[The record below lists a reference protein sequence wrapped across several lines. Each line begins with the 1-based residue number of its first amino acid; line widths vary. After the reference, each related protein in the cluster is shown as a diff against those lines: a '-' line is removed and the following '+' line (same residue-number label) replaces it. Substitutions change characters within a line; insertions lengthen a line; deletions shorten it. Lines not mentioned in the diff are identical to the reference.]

1 MLPLPLIEWQFV
13 AKMESWATTG
23 QFTQMFFLCFNLS
36 FKNVGEGITILIPII
51 ICYIGQKQTNSYK
64 NNNVFHLSYLSRQSP
79 PLKISR
85 WFQMLVLCFCKIVIE
100 QITSFAPNNSTFCNF
115 WGTGYTC
122 NWWKEKGYKA
132 LDPVGW
138 QPGHICGENWS

>member
-36 FKNVGEGITILIPII
+36 IKNVGEGITILIPII

-64 NNNVFHLSYLSRQSP
+64 NNNLFHLSIQGNHLLLRSP
-79 PLKISR
+79 GG
-85 WFQMLVLCFCKIVIE
+85 CKCWCYV
-100 QITSFAPNNSTFCNF
+100 
-115 WGTGYTC
+115 
-122 NWWKEKGYKA
+122 
-132 LDPVGW
+132 PVK
-138 QPGHICGENWS
+138 